1 MKRKHARMFPFL
13 LYLPLKLERQ
23 FTMKKRIFTMLVLA
37 MACVTLQA
45 RPVDQ
50 ETAKRLGQSFVKAN
64 FEFTRQSD
72 QLNLVQTAYSERGEA
87 CYYIFNVGDTG
98 FVILAAD
105 DNYRPVIGYSDR
117 GTFNPDDMAPALAE
131 YLEVVRQGV
140 MSASVASS
148 ASVAVASDW
157 AMLEKNGRLVSRHG
171 GREDVFLVQTT
182 WNQNYPYNYFCPEGE
197 GGPGGHCYA
206 GCVATAAA
214 QLMKFWNHPIQG
226 QGSYTYIPE
235 DHPEYGPLT
244 ANFGETTYDWD
255 NMPNAISNNSPIE
268 QIEAVAQLI
277 YHVGVSVD
285 MNYRPTSS
293 GAVTGKLCQTM
304 PAYFFYTDQMD
315 NLYRENYTHEGY
327 MQLVI
332 NSIDMNWPM
341 VQRGGGHAYVL
352 DGYNDNDMVHFN
364 WGWSGSSDGWFNI
377 DEHGYADGES
387 IIYNYV
393 PAEIYSATANAPTDM
408 NVVPANDGTL
418 TASISWKNPSIT
430 LTNVPLTAIDQIV
443 VARNGEV
450 IFTEDNVTPG
460 AEMSFVDESVPYFDV
475 FDYAVYAIINGQHGA
490 SARAEKV
497 LVAPTCDW
505 KIIMQSSAFQGWNG
519 GYVSLYSATGK
530 EIQRFTI
537 TSSVPSTFNFPV
549 PVGNV
554 CFGWTAPN
562 NNVSNMSLIIKDSEG
577 NTAYTYQGNSSG
589 MEEGVFYAVNNGCGN
604 ALVTTAPYHLMAEM
618 SESDAVLTWENG
630 GVVPDYGYI
639 VYKDEQI
646 YGFTTE
652 LSFVDENI
660 TVGHCYT
667 VTALNYGGESDHSN
681 ETCASAGDCKGATN
695 FDYEYVGNNY
705 KIKLLWD
712 KPEPGDGLSG
722 YYLFRKQGE
731 DGTYER
737 IKLLSASATN
747 FTDNTAN
754 QQGDYY
760 YRLYAY
766 YSATDC
772 TSAPASIK
780 DDPNKFYL
788 KVYYS
793 PTDIEETEKPE
804 MNLYPNPVN
813 HSLKIEA
820 DGMTHVTVYN
830 QLGQLVYASECDS
843 NSLNI
848 NMSNWNEG
856 IYHVKVMTGNGWV
869 SHRVAVVH

>member
-37 MACVTLQA
+37 MTCVTLQA

-148 ASVAVASDW
+148 ASVAVAADW
-157 AMLEKNGRLVSRHG
+157 TMLEKNGRLVSRHG

-197 GGPGGHCYA
+197 GSPGGHCYA

-618 SESDAVLTWENG
+618 SEGDAVLTWENG

-646 YGFTTE
+646 FGFTTE

-820 DGMTHVTVYN
+820 DGMTHVTVFN
-830 QLGQLVYASECDS
+830 QLGQLIFASECDS

-848 NMSNWNEG
+848 NVSDWNEG
-856 IYHVKVMTGNGWV
+856 IYLVKVMTGNGWV